1 MAKRT
6 GIANLMGIV
15 SEEAQQVKVINESN
29 TPIKEE
35 NLTPLYIMIPK
46 DLKKMFDL
54 YCANHDTTKKVVITD
69 FLRNLLGN
77 I

>member
-1 MAKRT
+1 MTKKT

-15 SEEAQQVKVINESN
+15 SQEAQQVKVIDEPTTSV
-29 TPIKEE
+29 KEE

-54 YCANHDTTKKVVITD
+54 YCEECSRVRAAH
-69 FLRNLLGN
+69 
-77 I
+77 

>member
-1 MAKRT
+1 MAKKT

-15 SEEAQQVKVINESN
+15 SQEAQQVKVIDEPA
-29 TPIKEE
+29 T
-35 NLTPLYIMIPK
+35 LYIMIPK

-69 FLRNLLGN
+69 FLKKLLGN

>member
-1 MAKRT
+1 MAKKT

-15 SEEAQQVKVINESN
+15 SQEAQQVKVIDEPATSV
-29 TPIKEE
+29 KEE

-46 DLKKMFDL
+46 NLKKMFDL

-69 FLRNLLGN
+69 FLKKLLGN

>member
-1 MAKRT
+1 
-6 GIANLMGIV
+6 
-15 SEEAQQVKVINESN
+15 
-29 TPIKEE
+29 
-35 NLTPLYIMIPK
+35 MIPK

-69 FLRNLLGN
+69 FLKKLLGN

>member
-1 MAKRT
+1 MTKKT

-15 SEEAQQVKVINESN
+15 SQEAQQVKVIDEPATSV
-29 TPIKEE
+29 KEE

-69 FLRNLLGN
+69 FLKKLLGN

>member
-1 MAKRT
+1 MAKKT
-6 GIANLMGIV
+6 GIANLMEIV
-15 SEEAQQVKVINESN
+15 SQEAQQVKVIDEPATSV
-29 TPIKEE
+29 KEE

-69 FLRNLLGN
+69 FLKKLLGN

>member
-1 MAKRT
+1 MAKKT

-15 SEEAQQVKVINESN
+15 SQEAQQVKVIDEPATSV
-29 TPIKEE
+29 KEE

-69 FLRNLLGN
+69 FLKKLLGN